1 MTLALIGAE
10 ESWNAP
16 LTKMRTPWE
25 FLIAAL
31 RVTNTT
37 PDAPQRV
44 LGGLNQLGAPL
55 WAPPGPNGFPD
66 SNAAWA
72 SPEGMKLRLDM
83 ASGMAAR
90 LQSLNPKTLLD
101 EAFGAAASEATRQA
115 VARAESKRQGLA
127 LLLLSPEMQRR

>member
-1 MTLALIGAE
+1 MQPGKCARELVREASPGRVK
-10 ESWNAP
+10 P
-16 LTKMRTPWE
+16 D
-25 FLIAAL
+25 L
-31 RVTNTT
+31 RRQGDVQVA

-66 SNAAWA
+66 TNAAWA

-83 ASGMAAR
+83 AAGMAGRMQA
-90 LQSLNPKTLLD
+90 LNPNTLLD
-101 EAFGAAASEATRQA
+101 EGYGAAASQATRQA
-115 VARAESKRQGLA
+115 IARAESKQQGMA